1 MSKGNSL
8 KPLHSI
14 SIEDVENVY
23 REYGKKLHEK
33 IDATRD
39 AYLGFIFPI
48 NRADLS
54 AVSEAFELSPKVA
67 QLIYKKS
74 KSFSTFKSPGRK
86 FGQLTNHIY
95 GASILAL
102 RGKSLDTG
110 LNMVTNETIRKLAA
124 ANEDVILEI
133 ASVRASWFGRIFF
146 PAQAFANAI
155 AVFGGKV
162 GPEALFNLAEK
173 YGYASV
179 AGARKTIRGD
189 FGIALWLTLLGR
201 AS

>member
-1 MSKGNSL
+1 MSTLSGLKHLNSVTV
-8 KPLHSI
+8 
-14 SIEDVENVY
+14 EDVEKLY
-23 REYGKKLHEK
+23 KEHEKQLHEK

-54 AVSEAFELSPKVA
+54 AVSEALELSPTVA
-67 QLIYKKS
+67 QLIYRKS
-74 KSFSTFKSPGRK
+74 KSFSTFRSPGRK

-110 LNMVTNETIRKLAA
+110 LNTVTNDNVRKLAA

-133 ASVRASWFGRIFF
+133 AGMRASWFGRIYF

-162 GPEALFNLAEK
+162 GPEVLFDLAEK

-179 AGARKTIRGD
+179 AGVRKTIRGD

>member
-1 MSKGNSL
+1 MSNSSDIKHL
-8 KPLHSI
+8 SSI
-14 SIEDVENVY
+14 TSEDVEILY
-23 REYGKKLHEK
+23 KEKEKQLHEK

-48 NRADLS
+48 NRSDLS
-54 AVSEAFELSPKVA
+54 AVSEAFGLNSNAA

-74 KSFSTFKSPGRK
+74 KDFSTFKAPGRK

-110 LNMVTNETIRKLAA
+110 LKSVTDRSIKELTVN
-124 ANEDVILEI
+124 NEDVILEI
-133 ASVRASWFGRIFF
+133 AGVRASWFGRIYF
-146 PAQAFANAI
+146 PAIAFSNAI

-162 GPEALFNLAEK
+162 SPEALFDLATT

-179 AGARKTIRGD
+179 AGSRNTIRGD

-201 AS
+201 AP

>member
-1 MSKGNSL
+1 M
-8 KPLHSI
+8 
-14 SIEDVENVY
+14 VEPTFVIAGAGLAGARAAEAL
-23 REYGKKLHEK
+23 REGDEK

-48 NRADLS
+48 NRSDLS
-54 AVSEAFELSPKVA
+54 GVSEALELSPTVA
-67 QLIYKKS
+67 QLIYRKS
-74 KSFSTFKSPGRK
+74 KSFSTFRSPGRK

-110 LNMVTNETIRKLAA
+110 LNTVTNDNVRKVAT
-124 ANEDVILEI
+124 ANEDVILDI
-133 ASVRASWFGRIFF
+133 AGMRASWFGRIYF
-146 PAQAFANAI
+146 PAQAFANAL

-162 GPEALFNLAEK
+162 GPEALFDLAEK